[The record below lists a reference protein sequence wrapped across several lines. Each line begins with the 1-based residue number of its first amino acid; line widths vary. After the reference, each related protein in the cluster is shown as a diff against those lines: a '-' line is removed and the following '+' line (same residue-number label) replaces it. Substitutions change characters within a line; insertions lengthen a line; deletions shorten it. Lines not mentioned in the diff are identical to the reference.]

1 MVEVAAEADSA
12 QAADARGIADKIL
25 HGATLEEAIPG
36 NTEGG
41 LKEAAAEV
49 DSKAATPAKEP
60 PKEPAKEAATEPED
74 PESLAIIMRARKNAR
89 KIQEKAREEENAR
102 LAAIEQRAKALEAQ
116 QQQLMEQLTTD
127 PVGALKSMGFT
138 EEQIAKKL
146 LGQDAGAPN
155 PLERR
160 LAELEAKLKEQAKA
174 DEARKAAQ
182 EAKEH
187 EQVITS
193 IKRGFIGHVVEKEAN
208 FPYLTSFYEDDP
220 QELADRAFNIA
231 ETYRARTGKTATYQE
246 VAAFLEDELVRK
258 YTVVQTRT
266 KPAVV
271 EEKAT
276 SKAGKTLTP
285 GDASQRASKPRKEVS
300 DMDEDE
306 RRAEAARLAAETI
319 LGRGR

>member
-1 MVEVAAEADSA
+1 MVEVAAEVDSA
-12 QAADARGIADKIL
+12 QAADARGVADKIL
-25 HGATLEEAIPG
+25 QGVSLEEAIPG
-36 NTEGG
+36 NTPEGG

-49 DSKAATPAKEP
+49 DAKAKEAP
-60 PKEPAKEAATEPED
+60 KEAPKEPAKEAEPED

-89 KIQEKAREEENAR
+89 KIQEKAREEENSR

-160 LAELEAKLKEQAKA
+160 LAELENKLKEQAKA
-174 DEARKAAQ
+174 DEARKAAL

-187 EQVITS
+187 EQVINS
-193 IKRGFIGHVVEKEAN
+193 IKRGFIGHVVEKEAEL
-208 FPYLTSFYEDDP
+208 PYLTSFYEDDP
-220 QELADRAFNIA
+220 QELADRAFSIA

-300 DMDEDE
+300 EMDEDE